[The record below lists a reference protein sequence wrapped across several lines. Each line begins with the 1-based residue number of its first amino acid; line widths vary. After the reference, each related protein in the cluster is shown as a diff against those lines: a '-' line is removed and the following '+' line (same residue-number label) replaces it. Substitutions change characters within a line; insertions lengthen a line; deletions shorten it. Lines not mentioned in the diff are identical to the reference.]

1 MTRRFI
7 WTFGLLWTMMA
18 GTAALAKPLQIG
30 IIFDKGGKD
39 DKSFNASAWRGI
51 NEAKDKLKIDF
62 KYVEA
67 TDDNSF
73 ESHATQFVRRKFD
86 LVIGVGF
93 AQASAIKRVAE
104 KNPGAKFA
112 IVDSQIDLPNVR
124 SLMFA
129 EHEGS
134 FLVGAAAAL
143 TVKSGKVG
151 FLGGMD
157 IPLIRRFEMGYVAG
171 VKHVNPKATVASN
184 FVGVTIDSW
193 NNPPKA
199 KELALT
205 QYAGGAEVIFGAAGA
220 SNAGLFDAAEERK
233 KFAIGVDSNQNWIK
247 PGWIL
252 TSMLK
257 RVDVAVFKTVEELA
271 KGAWSSG
278 TQVYGLANQGVD
290 YAVDEHNSK
299 ILPEVVRKRL
309 ESIKADII
317 AGKIKVP
324 DFYAQPKK

>member
-1 MTRRFI
+1 MTRRFFWI
-7 WTFGLLWTMMA
+7 MGLMWLFVVGASAW
-18 GTAALAKPLQIG
+18 AKPLQVG

-51 NEAKDKLKIDF
+51 SEAKEKLKIDF

-86 LVIGVGF
+86 LIIGVGF
-93 AQASAIKRVAE
+93 AQSSAIKRVAE
-104 KNPGAKFA
+104 KHPTAKFA

-143 TVKSGKVG
+143 TTKNGKVG

-171 VKHVNPKATVASN
+171 VKHVNPKASVVSN

-233 KFAIGVDSNQNWIK
+233 KLAIGVDSNQNWIK

-257 RVDVAVFKTVEELA
+257 RVDVAVFKTVEDLV
-271 KGAWSSG
+271 KGTWTTG
-278 TQVYGLANQGVD
+278 TQIYGLANQGVD
-290 YAVDEHNSK
+290 YAVDEHNAK
-299 ILPEVVRKRL
+299 VLPEDVRKRL
-309 ESIKADII
+309 EAIKADIVS
-317 AGKIKVP
+317 GKIKVP
-324 DFYAQPKK
+324 DFYLQNKK